1 MPISVANASR
11 VSTVTLSISFNPAVL
26 RVRTIQEGSFM
37 RQGGVAVAFSQQVD
51 AATGRIDIALSRTSD
66 QAGASGSGL
75 IAAVLFEPVAA
86 GVSGLSMSGLAT
98 TPQGAPVPL
107 AFSPVSVTV
116 R

>member
-1 MPISVANASR
+1 MPVSVANASR
-11 VSTVTLSISFNPAVL
+11 VSTVTLSIAFNPAVL
-26 RVRTIQEGSFM
+26 RVRTVQEGSFM
-37 RQGGVAVAFSQQVD
+37 RQGGIAVAFSQQVD
-51 AATGRIDIALSRTSD
+51 AATGRIDIALSRTGD

-75 IAAVLFEPVAA
+75 LAALLLEPVAA
-86 GVSGLSMSGLAT
+86 GATNLTLSGLAT